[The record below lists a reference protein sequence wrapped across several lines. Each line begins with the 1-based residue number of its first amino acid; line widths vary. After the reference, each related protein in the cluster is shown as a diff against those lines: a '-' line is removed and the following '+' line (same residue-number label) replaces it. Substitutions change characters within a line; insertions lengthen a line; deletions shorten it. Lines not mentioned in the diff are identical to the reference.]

1 MQLPTAE
8 HKVCKLSQSEKS
20 EEAQPQD
27 EPKNE
32 AAGSSRYTSLALLGI
47 LSQEEW

>member
-8 HKVCKLSQSEKS
+8 HEVCKLSQSEKS

-27 EPKNE
+27 EPKNK
-32 AAGSSRYTSLALLGI
+32 AAGSSKYTSLALLGI